1 MAIRLVNR
9 GTERRTRWCAW
20 LDSLIGRALF
30 VILRDSVM
38 SRKRTCSQGRG
49 LCRYQASDHDDDE
62 CKDKYK

>member
-9 GTERRTRWCAW
+9 GTERRTRWRAW

-38 SRKRTCSQGRG
+38 SRKRILISPYNSRDVQFIY
-49 LCRYQASDHDDDE
+49 L
-62 CKDKYK
+62 